1 MGHTTYRW
9 QVAWIV
15 IVFAMNMC
23 EGFVECSG
31 YITVEPA
38 PVFLMGSN
46 ITITCIS
53 IIKDCSALDNLSMF
67 LNDSVAKPD
76 WRNQTSATIR
86 LTDVRESYT
95 VTCFINCK
103 GREHLLCVAILHAGF
118 PPDRPTNVTCS
129 REEKSVYM
137 MCAWERGQYTH
148 IHTAYTV
155 HLNNLQTTEEQ
166 IFVGSN
172 NVTIPVNRSQD
183 TAFEVVVRASNA
195 LGQSQSYLVH
205 VLLEEIVVPVPPVI
219 IQAEILNGSRFK
231 ILIQWRKQRP
241 ANCSCEL
248 GYGTV
253 RERGPAWSGVEEQV
267 LNKSNVLLMM
277 ISLEAQALRVRCRE
291 ARGES
296 YWSGWSHPYL
306 IPETAPSGTFN
317 VWRLLGPVY
326 PNGSQEVIVL
336 IQRTAPD
343 FPWGRTVGYNV
354 FCREGGEE
362 TVIQMCNKSEMQC
375 STAVPEGIGTIFIA
389 SYNSHGQSSP
399 SHIPVRQLE
408 ADTNGFPA
416 PQNVTI
422 TSGLQTSIL
431 VEWEPPEKTDEFVLW
446 FVLQWLPAPCDEK
459 QQNVS
464 WQKVQRNETHF
475 YIEDQIKT
483 GRRLNISLY
492 AVYSNGVSRPSTGCG
507 FSQESKPIRG
517 PSASVQTSF
526 GDKILILW
534 SDVPLCEQMG
544 FITDYTIYFK
554 EGSSGSVTQ
563 YKSSVR
569 HFWFR
574 SLNPDAI
581 YSVCV
586 TASTAA
592 GKGPCGNSVVFIH
605 VLWNRHP
612 CFSTV
617 SRPPILGKLGTTD
630 FFPLG
635 KSLQNYAGLLLGISF
650 GAIIL
655 TAFAL
660 TLLFKKTIRR
670 RIKTFVVSSAPKCLH
685 EDYPHVENSTAV
697 KSLQVNRG
705 VISPCSPPLYSDPE
719 ITEVQEILLQEN
731 ISYPILRAEY
741 AEVTKNNAHNAESI
755 TLLNSPHI
763 NTPEQTVGYRPQTA
777 QTNVGKGDSY
787 CIPSH
792 IALSSESDMVDP
804 NAKALF
810 WTSGT
815 GIQAVGFQEVDFLLN
830 SRNIKKHD
838 IPGLL
843 QTEPNVSLEYTWES
857 QLSGG
862 VIEAQTFPPEDRA
875 CCPTT
880 GVEEFSGTKTYFPQM
895 LARGT

>member
-1 MGHTTYRW
+1 
-9 QVAWIV
+9 
-15 IVFAMNMC
+15 
-23 EGFVECSG
+23 
-31 YITVEPA
+31 
-38 PVFLMGSN
+38 
-46 ITITCIS
+46 
-53 IIKDCSALDNLSMF
+53 
-67 LNDSVAKPD
+67 
-76 WRNQTSATIR
+76 
-86 LTDVRESYT
+86 
-95 VTCFINCK
+95 
-103 GREHLLCVAILHAGF
+103 
-118 PPDRPTNVTCS
+118 
-129 REEKSVYM
+129 
-137 MCAWERGQYTH
+137 
-148 IHTAYTV
+148 
-155 HLNNLQTTEEQ
+155 
-166 IFVGSN
+166 
-172 NVTIPVNRSQD
+172 
-183 TAFEVVVRASNA
+183 
-195 LGQSQSYLVH
+195 
-205 VLLEEIVVPVPPVI
+205 
-219 IQAEILNGSRFK
+219 
-231 ILIQWRKQRP
+231 
-241 ANCSCEL
+241 
-248 GYGTV
+248 
-253 RERGPAWSGVEEQV
+253 
-267 LNKSNVLLMM
+267 MM

-326 PNGSQEVIVL
+326 PNGSQEVTVL
-336 IQRTAPD
+336 IQPTAPD
-343 FPWGRTVGYNV
+343 FPWGRPVGYKV
-354 FCREGGEE
+354 FCREDGEE

-389 SYNSHGQSSP
+389 SYNSHGQSPP

-475 YIEDQIKT
+475 YIEGKIRNLSTDAANVITRNPISPVMRCQVDQ
-483 GRRLNISLY
+483 GQ
-492 AVYSNGVSRPSTGCG
+492 C
-507 FSQESKPIRG
+507 
-517 PSASVQTSF
+517 
-526 GDKILILW
+526 
-534 SDVPLCEQMG
+534 
-544 FITDYTIYFK
+544 
-554 EGSSGSVTQ
+554 
-563 YKSSVR
+563 
-569 HFWFR
+569 
-574 SLNPDAI
+574 
-581 YSVCV
+581 
-586 TASTAA
+586 
-592 GKGPCGNSVVFIH
+592 
-605 VLWNRHP
+605 
-612 CFSTV
+612 
-617 SRPPILGKLGTTD
+617 
-630 FFPLG
+630 
-635 KSLQNYAGLLLGISF
+635 
-650 GAIIL
+650 
-655 TAFAL
+655 
-660 TLLFKKTIRR
+660 LLFHIAPCD

-792 IALSSESDMVDP
+792 IALSSESDMVDS

-830 SRNIKKHD
+830 SSNIKKHD